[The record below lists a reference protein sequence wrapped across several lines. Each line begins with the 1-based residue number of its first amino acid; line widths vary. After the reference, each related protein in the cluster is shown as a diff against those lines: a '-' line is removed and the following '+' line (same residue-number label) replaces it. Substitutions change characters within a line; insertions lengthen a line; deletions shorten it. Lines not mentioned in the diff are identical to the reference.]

1 MSNNTS
7 EQLQP
12 FDLQT
17 RLSEILTATQ
27 NELRVALEQAQ
38 GAAPNAPLDVL
49 LSALLGLRTPIH
61 PHAVYSY
68 RDAARVTGISE
79 RTLQRWTL
87 RRGEKRL
94 HVRAKGGVKYFLG
107 QDLLNWL
114 NQ

>member
-17 RLSEILTATQ
+17 RLGEILAATQ
-27 NELRVALEQAQ
+27 CELHAALEQAQ
-38 GAAPNAPLDVL
+38 GTRGAAPLDEL

-61 PHAVYSY
+61 PTAIYSY

-79 RTLQRWTL
+79 RTLRDWTQ

>member
-38 GAAPNAPLDVL
+38 GAAPNAPLDEL

-68 RDAARVTGISE
+68 RGARD
-79 RTLQRWTL
+79 R
-87 RRGEKRL
+87 
-94 HVRAKGGVKYFLG
+94 H
-107 QDLLNWL
+107 
-114 NQ
+114 